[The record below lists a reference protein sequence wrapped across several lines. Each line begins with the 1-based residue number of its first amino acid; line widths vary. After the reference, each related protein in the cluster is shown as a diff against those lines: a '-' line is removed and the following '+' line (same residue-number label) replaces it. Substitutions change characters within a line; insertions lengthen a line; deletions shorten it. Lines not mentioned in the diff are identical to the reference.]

1 MKNLVRFAVAGV
13 LFAGFQTVQAQA
25 LPSSD
30 ASDLWLFVSDQSAG
44 TTFAEDTGISVA
56 SLLPSGS
63 LVSGATLSTAIA
75 DSINLGPSSALAAY
89 IAANGASN
97 LEWGIEGVN
106 FNGSTATKPQK
117 AGSIVGITDNP
128 ASQEFNTSQLIDSA
142 LQTWANGYQSD
153 TQYVD
158 GTYVAGGQT
167 YKFSAGSTAGNVWG
181 STGPGGQAG
190 STNLYGQGPDQSGIG
205 LGTSAVFYGLTGNN
219 GTGQVQSYILASQ
232 LELTATGTLETVATT
247 TAVPLPAAAWL
258 IGSGLLGLA
267 GVGRRRKTV
276 A

>member
-13 LFAGFQTVQAQA
+13 LFAGYQTVQAQA
-25 LPSSD
+25 LPNSN
-30 ASDLWLFVSDQSAG
+30 ASDLWLFVTDQAAG

-63 LVSGATLSTAIA
+63 LVTGSTLSTAIA
-75 DSINLGPSSALAAY
+75 DAIDLGPSSALSAY

-97 LEWGIEGVN
+97 LNWGIEGLN
-106 FNGSTATKPQK
+106 NSGTKPTK
-117 AGSIVGITDNP
+117 AGSIVGLTDNNGT
-128 ASQEFNTSQLIDSA
+128 ASLTSSIIDSG
-142 LQTWANGYQSD
+142 LQTWGNGFQAD

-167 YKFSAGSTAGNVWG
+167 YKFTAGGTSGNVWG
-181 STGPGGQAG
+181 ANSPEAIAG
-190 STNLYGQGPDQSGIG
+190 STNLYGQGAEQ
-205 LGTSAVFYGLTGNN
+205 LGVNLGSSAVFYGLTGNN
-219 GTGQVQSYILASQ
+219 STGQVQSYILASQ
-232 LELTATGTLETVATT
+232 LELTATGTLETITASTT
-247 TAVPLPAAAWL
+247 SAVPLPASAWL

-267 GVGRRRKTV
+267 GIGRRRKTV